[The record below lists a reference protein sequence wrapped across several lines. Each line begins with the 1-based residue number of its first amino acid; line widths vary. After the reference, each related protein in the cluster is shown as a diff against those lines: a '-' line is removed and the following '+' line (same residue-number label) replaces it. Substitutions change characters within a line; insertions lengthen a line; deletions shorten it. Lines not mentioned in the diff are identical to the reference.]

1 MSDKAYDVPAEWA
14 KRAWVNAAKYEE
26 MYKRSV
32 TDPEGFWAEHGKRID
47 WFKPFSKVKNTSF
60 DAKNVS
66 IKWFEDGVTNVAH
79 NCIDRHLPK
88 RANQT
93 AIIWEGDD
101 PSKSAHI
108 TYAELAHRVG
118 LFANVLKA
126 HGVKKGD
133 RVTIYLPMI
142 PETAYAMLACA
153 RIGAIHSVVFGGFS
167 PEAIAG
173 RIADAKSD
181 VVITADEGL
190 RGGRKVPLKAN
201 VDAAIAEAARHVAVA
216 CALLDQGT
224 ALPGPDAQERWNDY
238 RLALPAGAGPGVQQL
253 AGTIAERPGRVSC
266 QVPVL
271 RGRVQP
277 NTSGFDALTERGQ
290 GFACVP

>member
-1 MSDKAYDVPAEWA
+1 MSGKVYDVPAEWA

-26 MYKRSV
+26 MYKRSL
-32 TDPEGFWAEHGKRID
+32 TDPNGFWAEHGKRID

-118 LFANVLKA
+118 LFANVLKS

-167 PEAIAG
+167 PESIAG
-173 RIADAKSD
+173 RILDCDSKL
-181 VVITADEGL
+181 VITADEGR
-190 RGGRKVPLKAN
+190 RGGKIVPLKAN
-201 VDAAIAEAARHVAVA
+201 VDEALKECPGVETVIVVKHTGAAIPMIAGRDIAYDEASAK
-216 CALLDQGT
+216 
-224 ALPGPDAQERWNDY
+224 
-238 RLALPAGAGPGVQQL
+238 
-253 AGTIAERPGRVSC
+253 
-266 QVPVL
+266 VP
-271 RGRVQP
+271 
-277 NTSGFDALTERGQ
+277 
-290 GFACVP
+290 

>member
-32 TDPEGFWAEHGKRID
+32 SDPEGFWAEHGKRID

-60 DAKNVS
+60 DAHNVS
-66 IKWFEDGVTNVAH
+66 IKWFEDGVTNVAY

-101 PSKSAHI
+101 PSKSEHI

-142 PETAYAMLACA
+142 PEAAYAMLACA

-173 RIADAKSD
+173 PHRGRQIRRRHHRGRGSSRRP
-181 VVITADEGL
+181 EGSAQGQCR
-190 RGGRKVPLKAN
+190 RGDRESGRRQDGDRRQTYGRSRRLATRARRLAARGRK
-201 VDAAIAEAARHVAVA
+201 AR
-216 CALLDQGT
+216 
-224 ALPGPDAQERWNDY
+224 
-238 RLALPAGAGPGVQQL
+238 
-253 AGTIAERPGRVSC
+253 
-266 QVPVL
+266 
-271 RGRVQP
+271 
-277 NTSGFDALTERGQ
+277 
-290 GFACVP
+290 

>member
-14 KRAWVNAAKYEE
+14 KRAWVNSAKYEE

-108 TYAELAHRVG
+108 TYAQLAHRVG
-118 LFANVLKA
+118 LFSQRAEKPRRQEGRSGHDLSADDSRGGLRNARLRA
-126 HGVKKGD
+126 HRRDPFGRVRRLLARGHRRPHRGRQIRRRHHRGRGSSRRPEGSAQGQRRCGD
-133 RVTIYLPMI
+133 R
-142 PETAYAMLACA
+142 E
-153 RIGAIHSVVFGGFS
+153 S
-167 PEAIAG
+167 G
-173 RIADAKSD
+173 RRQDRDRCQAH
-181 VVITADEGL
+181 
-190 RGGRKVPLKAN
+190 RGSR
-201 VDAAIAEAARHVAVA
+201 
-216 CALLDQGT
+216 
-224 ALPGPDAQERWNDY
+224 
-238 RLALPAGAGPGVQQL
+238 RLATRARRVAG
-253 AGTIAERPGRVSC
+253 
-266 QVPVL
+266 
-271 RGRVQP
+271 
-277 NTSGFDALTERGQ
+277 
-290 GFACVP
+290 

>member
-1 MSDKAYDVPAEWA
+1 MGEAHVDKAYDVSAEWA

-26 MYKRSV
+26 MYKHSL
-32 TDPEGFWAEHGKRID
+32 TDPQGFWAEHGKRID

-60 DAKNVS
+60 DVHNVS

-101 PSKSAHI
+101 PSKSKHI
-108 TYAELAHRVG
+108 TYAELARHVG
-118 LFANVLKA
+118 LFSNVLKSSRRQEGRSGHDLPADDSRGGLRDPRLRA
-126 HGVKKGD
+126 HRRD
-133 RVTIYLPMI
+133 P
-142 PETAYAMLACA
+142 
-153 RIGAIHSVVFGGFS
+153 SVVFGGFS

-181 VVITADEGL
+181 IVITADEGL

-201 VDAAIAEAARHVAVA
+201 VDAAIEKVGGVRTVIVVRNTGDHVGWRHGRDVWLHEAEKGV
-216 CALLDQGT
+216 T
-224 ALPGPDAQERWNDY
+224 ADCP
-238 RLALPAGAGPGVQQL
+238 
-253 AGTIAERPGRVSC
+253 
-266 QVPVL
+266 L
-271 RGRVQP
+271 R
-277 NTSGFDALTERGQ
+277 TA
-290 GFACVP
+290 

>member
-1 MSDKAYDVPAEWA
+1 MSDKAYDVSAEWA

-26 MYKRSV
+26 MYKHSL
-32 TDPEGFWAEHGKRID
+32 TDPQGFWAEHGKRID

-60 DAKNVS
+60 DVNNVS

-101 PSKSAHI
+101 PSKSKHI
-108 TYAELAHRVG
+108 TYAELARHVG
-118 LFANVLKA
+118 LFSNVLKA

-142 PETAYAMLACA
+142 PEAAYAILACA

-181 VVITADEGL
+181 IVITADEGL
-190 RGGRKVPLKAN
+190 RGGPEG
-201 VDAAIAEAARHVAVA
+201 AA
-216 CALLDQGT
+216 QGQCRC
-224 ALPGPDAQERWNDY
+224 GD
-238 RLALPAGAGPGVQQL
+238 
-253 AGTIAERPGRVSC
+253 
-266 QVPVL
+266 
-271 RGRVQP
+271 
-277 NTSGFDALTERGQ
+277 
-290 GFACVP
+290 